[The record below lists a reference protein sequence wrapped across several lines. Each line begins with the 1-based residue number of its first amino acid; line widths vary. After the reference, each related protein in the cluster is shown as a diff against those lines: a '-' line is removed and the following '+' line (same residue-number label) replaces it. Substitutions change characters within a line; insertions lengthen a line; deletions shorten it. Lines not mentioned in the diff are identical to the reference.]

1 MQAVV
6 CLLVV
11 VVLLLLLGIGYAL
24 VRIRHLQR
32 VLHGLVQDSVPP
44 SEYSQIVEAAEE
56 TCSDIQRNE
65 VVKAGL
71 DSERIS
77 GNGSDKE
84 LFDRIHQ
91 AIVEE
96 KLFLNPDFSREHV
109 IRLGLINKNKV
120 ARLFREYAHTNF
132 SGYVNKL
139 RLEYALHLLQ
149 EHPDTPVKAVA
160 YDAGFNSVRTFYRIF
175 EQVYGKTPL
184 EYKVEI
190 SSKGMTSNGQRES
203 NHIES

>member
-11 VVLLLLLGIGYAL
+11 VVLLLLLGISYAL
-24 VRIRHLQR
+24 VRIRHLHR

-44 SEYSQIVEAAEE
+44 SEYGQIVEAAEE
-56 TCSDIQRNE
+56 TPPGIQRNE
-65 VVKAGL
+65 SVEGGL
-71 DSERIS
+71 ESES
-77 GNGSDKE
+77 VLGNSLNKE

-91 AIVEE
+91 TIVEE

-120 ARLFREYAHTNF
+120 ALLFREYAHTNF

-190 SSKGMTSNGQRES
+190 SGKGMASKEQREP
-203 NHIES
+203 NHVQS